1 MITILTEEQKKIST
15 EVHIVGANELKNIIT
30 LINNIYEEIC
40 EIKKEVYEIK
50 DLINHKKI
58 DVKCFGNPQNLD
70 IECEIRKA
78 LKMED

>member
-1 MITILTEEQKKIST
+1 MKEQKKIST

-30 LINNIYEEIC
+30 LINDIYKEIC
-40 EIKKEVYEIK
+40 ETKKEVYEIK
-50 DLINHKKI
+50 ELINHKKI
-58 DVKCFGNPQNLD
+58 DVKCFGNSQNLD